1 MPCSLQALLF
11 PALVACST
19 DTNFHSVSTASE
31 QTLGM
36 EGLWIRLVKYKFVY
50 LINAT
55 SSFPSPLGTLTEPYS

>member
-19 DTNFHSVSTASE
+19 DTNFHSVSSASE

-50 LINAT
+50 LI
-55 SSFPSPLGTLTEPYS
+55 